1 MFGTILHTHTVGTFS
16 HILNLHFNFKKLSC
30 HDVILYIGKGI
41 WIEHSRGGVQ
51 LPNIDSNYN
60 YDFNFQV

>member
-1 MFGTILHTHTVGTFS
+1 MFGTLLHSHTVGIFYDF
-16 HILNLHFNFKKLSC
+16 LNLHFNFKNKFNI
-30 HDVILYIGKGI
+30 ILYIGKGI